1 MLGGS
6 RYPFPQTT
14 DFSAFL
20 LQAQASKAKVLG
32 LAMAGDD
39 LVNCVKQA
47 QEFGLTKSGMKSP
60 PSAVHHR
67 RHALGL
73 ETMQGMIVPRAF
85 WWDLDDRTRGFTKRV
100 RAAAGGR
107 LPELRPCRQLRRRRC
122 TT

>member
-1 MLGGS
+1 MRSSATPTRFVEAAGGKVLGAS

-47 QEFGLTKSGMKSP
+47 QEFGL
-60 PSAVHHR
+60 
-67 RHALGL
+67 
-73 ETMQGMIVPRAF
+73 PRS
-85 WWDLDDRTRGFTKRV
+85 
-100 RAAAGGR
+100 RA
-107 LPELRPCRQLRRRRC
+107 
-122 TT
+122 